1 MPKTTATDI
10 LTAVTEFRGQMNEF
24 RDLMTKFCTET
35 TKQLK
40 KLNDENTTLRKRVNG
55 IGKLLQSLAAS
66 GHKSGGRTRAVSPP
80 PGRQDERS
88 RTTSNQ
94 SVISLASEDEE
105 SNQTHA
111 ELPCKPGRGE
121 VWLTALTD
129 GWLLH
134 GNTFSL
140 KDLIKAHGG
149 KFCRPMK
156 GWVFTEKAKVTRV
169 VKRIS
174 VPVRTEKVKNTLEG
188 VGYVPYKPEG
198 NASEPKVLRDG
209 HVVKENRAALD
220 FLGGSESENEDNGGG
235 RTTTRCLIE
244 DSEDEKND
252 EDGNVSVSE
261 DEDEE

>member
-10 LTAVTEFRGQMNEF
+10 LNAVTTFNGEMNDFREFMI
-24 RDLMTKFCTET
+24 KFCTET
-35 TKQLK
+35 TKQIQQLR
-40 KLNDENTTLRKRVNG
+40 DENTNLRKRVNG
-55 IGKLLQSLAAS
+55 IGKLVQSLTEN
-66 GHKSGGRTRAVSPP
+66 GHKSSGQSKVVSPP
-80 PGRQDERS
+80 PGRRDERS

-94 SVISLASEDEE
+94 SVTSLASEDEDC
-105 SNQTHA
+105 SDQKYV

-121 VWLTALTD
+121 VWLTALID

-149 KFCRPMK
+149 KFCKPMK
-156 GWVFTEKAKVTRV
+156 GWVFTEKAKLSRV

-174 VPVRTEKVKNTLEG
+174 VKVHTEKVKNTLEG

-198 NASEPKVLRDG
+198 NAPEPKVLRDG

-220 FLGGSESENEDNGGG
+220 FLGGSESEKEEDRNG
-235 RTTTRCLIE
+235 RSTTRCLIE
-244 DSEDEKND
+244 DSEDEED
-252 EDGNVSVSE
+252 EGDENENVSVS
-261 DEDEE
+261 DEE